1 MPQSLAQVYV
11 HLVFSTKSRQPF
23 LNSLELRN
31 KLHAYMSGICKN
43 MQSPALDIG
52 GTEDHVHILCR
63 LGRETKIAD
72 LVRNLKSDSTKWIK
86 DMLPMFGWQAGY
98 GAFSIS
104 PSHAEALKQYINNQM
119 EHHREESF
127 QDEFRRL
134 LQKYQI
140 PYDEQYV
147 WD

>member
-1 MPQSLAQVYV
+1 
-11 HLVFSTKSRQPF
+11 
-23 LNSLELRN
+23 
-31 KLHAYMSGICKN
+31 
-43 MQSPALDIG
+43 
-52 GTEDHVHILCR
+52 
-63 LGRETKIAD
+63 
-72 LVRNLKSDSTKWIK
+72 
-86 DMLPMFGWQAGY
+86 MFGWQAGY